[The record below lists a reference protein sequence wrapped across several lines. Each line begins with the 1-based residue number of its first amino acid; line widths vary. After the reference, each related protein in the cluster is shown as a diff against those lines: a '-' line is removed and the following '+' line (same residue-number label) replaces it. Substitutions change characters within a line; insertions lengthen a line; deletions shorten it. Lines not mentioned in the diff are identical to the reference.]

1 MKDER
6 LNSLD
11 YLSEFERLVVS
22 LFYSKSTI
30 FRAILVEFVILV
42 QLLNSCSRF
51 YLYLCERKKL
61 RIMN

>member
-6 LNSLD
+6 LNSFD
-11 YLSEFERLVVS
+11 YLSELERLVVS

-30 FRAILVEFVILV
+30 FRAILVEIVILV